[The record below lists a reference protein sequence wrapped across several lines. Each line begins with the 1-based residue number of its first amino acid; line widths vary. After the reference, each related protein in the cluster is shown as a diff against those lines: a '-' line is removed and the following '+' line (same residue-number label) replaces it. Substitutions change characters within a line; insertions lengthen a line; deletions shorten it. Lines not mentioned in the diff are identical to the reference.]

1 MKATAKD
8 ILLRYIAIIAGCLIY
23 AAGIAIFLD
32 PNDLAPGGV
41 TGIAIMISYA
51 TSIPTGTLVLI
62 INIPLLIIGAKRFGK
77 SFLMYTVV
85 STVLS
90 SFMINWL
97 SAVRVGIEDKLLCG
111 IVGGVLMAIGMGI
124 VFKSG
129 GTTGGSDILVKLL
142 RLKYR
147 HLRTGTLF
155 AITDTVIVAISAIV
169 FGNIENALYAGIAL
183 VISSMVMDLVLYGP
197 DEAKSLLI
205 ISDRAKQVADRILS
219 ELDIG
224 VTYLQGKGAYSGAE
238 KQVLLCAMRK
248 ALFPKV
254 RQIVQQEDPDA
265 FMIVSSATEIFGEGF
280 KDHFTE
286 EI

>member
-1 MKATAKD
+1 MKDTAKG
-8 ILLRYIAIIAGCLIY
+8 IMLRYAAIIAGCLVY

-32 PNDLAPGGV
+32 PNGLAPGGV

-51 TSIPTGTLVLI
+51 TKIPTGTLVLI
-62 INIPLLIIGAKRFGK
+62 INIPLLIIGAWKFGRG
-77 SFLMYTVV
+77 FLMYTAV

-90 SFMINWL
+90 SLMINWL
-97 SAVRVGIEDKLLCG
+97 SAISLGITDKLLCG
-111 IVGGVLMAIGMGI
+111 IVGGALLAVGMGI
-124 VFKSG
+124 VFKCG

-155 AITDTVIVAISAIV
+155 AVTDTIIVAVSALV
-169 FGNIENALYAGIAL
+169 FKNIENALYAGIAL
-183 VISSMVMDLVLYGP
+183 AVSSMVLDLVLYGP
-197 DEAKSLLI
+197 DEAKSVFI
-205 ISDRAKQVADRILS
+205 ISDRAEDVAKRILQ

-224 VTYLQGKGAYSGAE
+224 VTYLQGRGAYTGAE

-254 RQIVQQEDPDA
+254 RNIVQQEDPEA

>member
-1 MKATAKD
+1 MKNTAKE
-8 ILLRYIAIIAGCLIY
+8 IMLRYAAIIAGCLVY

-32 PNDLAPGGV
+32 PNGLAPGGV

-51 TSIPTGTLVLI
+51 AKIPTGTLVLI
-62 INIPLLIIGAKRFGK
+62 INIPLLIIGAWKFGRN
-77 SFLMYTVV
+77 FLMYTAV

-90 SFMINWL
+90 SLMINWL
-97 SAVRVGIEDKLLCG
+97 SAISLGITDKLLCG
-111 IVGGVLMAIGMGI
+111 IVGGALMAVGMGI
-124 VFKSG
+124 VFKCG
-129 GTTGGSDILVKLL
+129 GTTGGSDILIKLL
-142 RLKYR
+142 RLRYR

-155 AITDTVIVAISAIV
+155 AITDTIIVAVSALV
-169 FGNIENALYAGIAL
+169 FKNIQNALYAGIAL
-183 VISSMVMDLVLYGP
+183 AVSSMVLDLVLYGP
-197 DEAKSLLI
+197 DEAKSVMI
-205 ISDRAKQVADRILS
+205 ISDRSEDVAKRILE

-224 VTYLQGKGAYSGAE
+224 VTYLQGRGAYTGAE

-254 RQIVQQEDPDA
+254 RQVVQQEDPAA

>member
-1 MKATAKD
+1 MKDTAKG
-8 ILLRYIAIIAGCLIY
+8 IMLRYAAIIAGCLVY

-32 PNDLAPGGV
+32 PNGLAPGGV

-51 TSIPTGTLVLI
+51 TKIPTGTLVLI
-62 INIPLLIIGAKRFGK
+62 INIPLLIIGAWKFGRG
-77 SFLMYTVV
+77 FLMYTAV

-90 SFMINWL
+90 SLMINWL
-97 SAVRVGIEDKLLCG
+97 SAISLGITDKLLCG
-111 IVGGVLMAIGMGI
+111 IVGGALLAVGMGI
-124 VFKSG
+124 VFKCG

-155 AITDTVIVAISAIV
+155 AVTDTIIVAVSALV
-169 FGNIENALYAGIAL
+169 FKNIENALYAGIAL
-183 VISSMVMDLVLYGP
+183 AVSSMVLDLVLYGP
-197 DEAKSLLI
+197 DEAKSVFI
-205 ISDRAKQVADRILS
+205 ISDRAEDVAKRILE

-224 VTYLQGKGAYSGAE
+224 VTYLQGRGAYTGAE

-254 RQIVQQEDPDA
+254 RNIVQQEDPEA

>member
-8 ILLRYIAIIAGCLIY
+8 ILLLYIAIIAGCLIY

-32 PNDLAPGGV
+32 PNDLAPGGI

-124 VFKSG
+124 VFKCG

-197 DEAKSLLI
+197 DEAKSLFI

>member
-8 ILLRYIAIIAGCLIY
+8 ILLRYIAITAGCLIY

>member
-1 MKATAKD
+1 MKDTAKG
-8 ILLRYIAIIAGCLIY
+8 ILLRYAAIIAGCLIY

-32 PNDLAPGGV
+32 PNGLAPGGI

-51 TSIPTGTLVLI
+51 TQIPTGTLVLI
-62 INIPLLIIGAKRFGK
+62 INIPLLIIGARKFGRN
-77 SFLMYTVV
+77 FLMYTVF

-90 SFMINWL
+90 SLMINWL
-97 SAVRVGIEDKLLCG
+97 SGVPFSIADKLLSG
-111 IVGGVLMAIGMGI
+111 IVGGCLMSVGMGI

-155 AITDTVIVAISAIV
+155 AITDTIIVAVSALV
-169 FGNIENALYAGIAL
+169 FKNIENALYAGIAL
-183 VISSMVMDLVLYGP
+183 AVSSIVLDLVLYGP
-197 DEAKSLLI
+197 DEAKSVFI
-205 ISDRAKQVADRILS
+205 ISDRAEAVAKRILE

-224 VTYLQGKGAYSGAE
+224 ITYLQGRGGYSGAE
-238 KQVLLCAMRK
+238 KQVVLCAMRK
-248 ALFPKV
+248 SLFPKV
-254 RQIVQQEDPDA
+254 RSIVQQEDPAA
-265 FMIVSSATEIFGEGF
+265 FMIVSNATEIFGEGF

>member
-1 MKATAKD
+1 MKNTAKE
-8 ILLRYIAIIAGCLIY
+8 IMLRYAAIIAGCLVY

-32 PNDLAPGGV
+32 PNGLAPGGV

-51 TSIPTGTLVLI
+51 AKIPTGTLVLI
-62 INIPLLIIGAKRFGK
+62 INIPLLIIGAWKFGRN
-77 SFLMYTVV
+77 FLMYTVF

-90 SFMINWL
+90 SLMINWL
-97 SAVRVGIEDKLLCG
+97 SAVSLGLEDKLLSG
-111 IVGGVLMAIGMGI
+111 IVGGALMAVGMGI
-124 VFKSG
+124 VFKCG
-129 GTTGGSDILVKLL
+129 GTTGGSDILIKLL
-142 RLKYR
+142 RLRYR

-155 AITDTVIVAISAIV
+155 AITDTTIVAVSALV
-169 FGNIENALYAGIAL
+169 FKNIQNALYAGIAL
-183 VISSMVMDLVLYGP
+183 AVSSMVLDLVLYGP
-197 DEAKSLLI
+197 DEAKSVMI
-205 ISDRAKQVADRILS
+205 ISDRSEDVAKRILE

-224 VTYLQGKGAYSGAE
+224 VTYLQGRGAYTGAE

-254 RQIVQQEDPDA
+254 RQVVQQEDPAA

>member
-124 VFKSG
+124 VFK
-129 GTTGGSDILVKLL
+129 
-142 RLKYR
+142 
-147 HLRTGTLF
+147 
-155 AITDTVIVAISAIV
+155 
-169 FGNIENALYAGIAL
+169 
-183 VISSMVMDLVLYGP
+183 
-197 DEAKSLLI
+197 
-205 ISDRAKQVADRILS
+205 
-219 ELDIG
+219 
-224 VTYLQGKGAYSGAE
+224 
-238 KQVLLCAMRK
+238 
-248 ALFPKV
+248 
-254 RQIVQQEDPDA
+254 
-265 FMIVSSATEIFGEGF
+265 
-280 KDHFTE
+280 
-286 EI
+286 

>member
-1 MKATAKD
+1 MKDTARG
-8 ILLRYIAIIAGCLIY
+8 IALRYAAMIAGCFIY

-32 PNDLAPGGV
+32 PNGLAPGGV

-51 TSIPTGTLVLI
+51 ANIPTGTLVLI
-62 INIPLLIIGAKRFGK
+62 INIPLLIIGARKFGRN
-77 SFLMYTVV
+77 FLMYTVV
-85 STVLS
+85 STVIS
-90 SFMINWL
+90 SLMINWL
-97 SAVRVGIEDKLLCG
+97 SGILLNIPDKLLSG
-111 IVGGVLMAIGMGI
+111 IVGGVLMAVGMGI
-124 VFKSG
+124 VFKCG

-155 AITDTVIVAISAIV
+155 AITDTIIVAASALV
-169 FGNIENALYAGIAL
+169 FKNIENALYAGIAL
-183 VISSMVMDLVLYGP
+183 AVSSMVLDLVLYGP
-197 DEAKSLLI
+197 DEAKSVFI
-205 ISDRAKQVADRILS
+205 ISDRAEDVAKRILE

-224 VTYLQGKGAYSGAE
+224 VTYLQGRGGYTGAE

-248 ALFPKV
+248 TLFPKV
-254 RQIVQQEDPDA
+254 RQIVQQEDPAA

>member
-1 MKATAKD
+1 MKNAAKG
-8 ILLRYIAIIAGCLIY
+8 IALRYAAIMAGCLIY
-23 AAGIAIFLD
+23 AAGIALFLD
-32 PNDLAPGGV
+32 PNGLAPGGV
-41 TGIAIMISYA
+41 TGIAIMISHA
-51 TSIPTGTLVLI
+51 AKIPTGTLVLI
-62 INIPLLIIGAKRFGK
+62 INIPLLIIGARKFGR
-77 SFLMYTVV
+77 SFLMYTVA

-90 SFMINWL
+90 SLMINWL
-97 SAVRVGIEDKLLCG
+97 SAVSLDISDKLLSG
-111 IVGGVLMAIGMGI
+111 IVGGALMAVGMGI
-124 VFKSG
+124 VFRCG

-155 AITDTVIVAISAIV
+155 AVTDTVIVAASALV
-169 FGNIENALYAGIAL
+169 FKNIENALYAGIAL
-183 VISSMVMDLVLYGP
+183 AVSSIVLDLTLYGP
-197 DEAKSLLI
+197 DEAKSLFI
-205 ISDRAKQVADRILS
+205 ISDRSEDVARRILE

-224 VTYLQGKGAYSGAE
+224 VTCLQGRGGYSGAP
-238 KQVLLCAMRK
+238 KQVLLCAVRK

-254 RQIVQQEDPDA
+254 RRIVQQEDPAA

>member
-8 ILLRYIAIIAGCLIY
+8 ILLRYIAIIAGFLIY

-41 TGIAIMISYA
+41 TGFAIMISYA

-197 DEAKSLLI
+197 DEAKSLFI

>member
-32 PNDLAPGGV
+32 PNDLAPGGI

-124 VFKSG
+124 VFKCG

-197 DEAKSLLI
+197 DEAKSLFI

>member
-1 MKATAKD
+1 MKASVKD
-8 ILLRYIAIIAGCLIY
+8 ILLRYGVIIAGCIIY

-32 PNDLAPGGV
+32 PNGLAPGGV

-51 TSIPTGTLVLI
+51 TRIPTGTLVLI
-62 INIPLLIIGAKRFGK
+62 INIPLLIIGARKFGK

-90 SFMINWL
+90 SLLINVF
-97 SAVRVGIEDKLLCG
+97 SGISVNIADKLLCG
-111 IVGGVLMAIGMGI
+111 IVGGCLMAVGMGM
-124 VFKSG
+124 VFKCG

-155 AITDTVIVAISAIV
+155 AITDTIIVAASALV
-169 FGNIENALYAGIAL
+169 FKNIENALYAGIAL
-183 VISSMVMDLVLYGP
+183 AISSLVLDLVLYGP
-197 DEAKSLLI
+197 DEAKSLFI
-205 ISDRAKQVADRILS
+205 ISDRAEAVAKRILV

-224 VTYLQGKGAYSGAE
+224 VTYLQGRGAYTGNE
-238 KQVLLCAMRK
+238 KQVLLCAVRK

-254 RQIVQQEDPDA
+254 RQIVQEEDSNA
-265 FMIVSSATEIFGEGF
+265 FMIVSNATEIFGEGF

-286 EI
+286 EV

>member
-1 MKATAKD
+1 MKDTARG
-8 ILLRYIAIIAGCLIY
+8 IMLRYGAIIAGCLIY

-32 PNDLAPGGV
+32 PNGLAPGGV
-41 TGIAIMISYA
+41 TGIAIMLSYA
-51 TSIPTGTLVLI
+51 TKVPTGTLVLI
-62 INIPLLIIGAKRFGK
+62 INIPLLMIGAWKFGRN
-77 SFLMYTVV
+77 FLMYTVF

-90 SFMINWL
+90 SLMINWL
-97 SAVRVGIEDKLLCG
+97 SGVSLAIGDKLLSG
-111 IVGGVLMAIGMGI
+111 IVGGALMAVGMGI
-124 VFKSG
+124 VFKCG

-155 AITDTVIVAISAIV
+155 AITDTIIVAVSALV
-169 FGNIENALYAGIAL
+169 FKNIQNALYAGIAL
-183 VISSMVMDLVLYGP
+183 AVSSMVLDLVLYGP
-197 DEAKSLLI
+197 DEAKSVFI
-205 ISDRAKQVADRILS
+205 ISDRAQDVAKRILE

-224 VTYLQGKGAYSGAE
+224 VTYLQGRGAYSGAE

-254 RQIVQQEDPDA
+254 RQVVQQEDPEA

>member
-197 DEAKSLLI
+197 DEAKSLFI

>member
-1 MKATAKD
+1 MKNTAKE
-8 ILLRYIAIIAGCLIY
+8 IMLRYAAIIAGCLVY

-32 PNDLAPGGV
+32 PNGLAPGGV

-51 TSIPTGTLVLI
+51 AKIPTGTLVLI
-62 INIPLLIIGAKRFGK
+62 INIPLLIIGAWKFGRN
-77 SFLMYTVV
+77 FLMYTAV

-90 SFMINWL
+90 SLMINWL
-97 SAVRVGIEDKLLCG
+97 SAISLGITDKLLCG
-111 IVGGVLMAIGMGI
+111 IVGGALMAVGMGI
-124 VFKSG
+124 VFKCG

-155 AITDTVIVAISAIV
+155 AVTDTIIVAVSALV
-169 FGNIENALYAGIAL
+169 FKNIENALYAGIAL
-183 VISSMVMDLVLYGP
+183 AVSSMVLDLVLYGP
-197 DEAKSLLI
+197 DEAKSVFI
-205 ISDRAKQVADRILS
+205 ISDRAEDVAKRILQ

-224 VTYLQGKGAYSGAE
+224 VTYLQGRGAYTGAE

-254 RQIVQQEDPDA
+254 RNIVQQEDPEA

>member
-1 MKATAKD
+1 M
-8 ILLRYIAIIAGCLIY
+8 
-23 AAGIAIFLD
+23 
-32 PNDLAPGGV
+32 
-41 TGIAIMISYA
+41 
-51 TSIPTGTLVLI
+51 
-62 INIPLLIIGAKRFGK
+62 
-77 SFLMYTVV
+77 
-85 STVLS
+85 
-90 SFMINWL
+90 
-97 SAVRVGIEDKLLCG
+97 
-111 IVGGVLMAIGMGI
+111 
-124 VFKSG
+124 
-129 GTTGGSDILVKLL
+129 
-142 RLKYR
+142 
-147 HLRTGTLF
+147 
-155 AITDTVIVAISAIV
+155 IVAISAIV

-197 DEAKSLLI
+197 DEAKSLFI

>member
-32 PNDLAPGGV
+32 PNDLAPGGI

-51 TSIPTGTLVLI
+51 TSIPSGTLVLI

-97 SAVRVGIEDKLLCG
+97 SAVRVGIEDKLLCD

-124 VFKSG
+124 VFKCG

-197 DEAKSLLI
+197 DEAKSLFI

>member
-8 ILLRYIAIIAGCLIY
+8 ILLRYIAIIAGFLIY

-197 DEAKSLLI
+197 DEAKSLFI

>member
-1 MKATAKD
+1 MKTTAKE
-8 ILLRYIAIIAGCLIY
+8 ILLRYAAIIAGCLIY

-32 PNDLAPGGV
+32 PNGLAPGGV

-51 TSIPTGTLVLI
+51 TKIPTGTLVLI
-62 INIPLLIIGAKRFGK
+62 INIPLLIIGAWKFGRG
-77 SFLMYTVV
+77 FLMYTAV

-90 SFMINWL
+90 SLMINWL
-97 SAVRVGIEDKLLCG
+97 SAISLGITDKFLCG
-111 IVGGVLMAIGMGI
+111 IVGGALLAVGMGI
-124 VFKSG
+124 VFKCG

-155 AITDTVIVAISAIV
+155 AVTDTIIVAVSALV
-169 FGNIENALYAGIAL
+169 FKNIENALYAGIAL
-183 VISSMVMDLVLYGP
+183 AVSSMVLDLVLYGP
-197 DEAKSLLI
+197 DEAKSVFI
-205 ISDRAKQVADRILS
+205 ISDRAEDVAKRILQ

-224 VTYLQGKGAYSGAE
+224 VTYLQGRGAYTGAE

-254 RQIVQQEDPDA
+254 RNIVQQEDPEA

>member
-1 MKATAKD
+1 MKTTAKE
-8 ILLRYIAIIAGCLIY
+8 ILLRYAAIIVGCLIY

-32 PNDLAPGGV
+32 PNGLAPGGV

-51 TSIPTGTLVLI
+51 TRIPTGTLVLI
-62 INIPLLIIGAKRFGK
+62 INIPLLIIGAWKFGRN
-77 SFLMYTVV
+77 FLMYTAV

-90 SFMINWL
+90 SLMINWL
-97 SAVRVGIEDKLLCG
+97 SAISLGIGDKLLSG
-111 IVGGVLMAIGMGI
+111 IVGGTLMAVGMGI
-124 VFKSG
+124 VFKCG

-155 AITDTVIVAISAIV
+155 AITDTIIVAASALV
-169 FGNIENALYAGIAL
+169 FKNIENALYAGIAL
-183 VISSMVMDLVLYGP
+183 AVSSIVLDLVLYGP
-197 DEAKSLLI
+197 DEAKSVMI
-205 ISDRAKQVADRILS
+205 ISDRAEDVAKRILE

-224 VTYLQGKGAYSGAE
+224 VTYLQGRGAYTGAD

-254 RQIVQQEDPDA
+254 RQIVQQEDPAA
-265 FMIVSSATEIFGEGF
+265 FMIVSNATEIFGEGF

>member
-1 MKATAKD
+1 MKTSAKD
-8 ILLRYIAIIAGCLIY
+8 ILLRYGVIIAGCIIY

-32 PNDLAPGGV
+32 PNGLAPGGI

-51 TSIPTGTLVLI
+51 TRIPTGTLVLI
-62 INIPLLIIGAKRFGK
+62 INIPLLIIGAKKFGK

-90 SFMINWL
+90 SLLINVF
-97 SAVRVGIEDKLLCG
+97 SSIAINITDKLLCG
-111 IVGGVLMAIGMGI
+111 VVGGCLMAVGMGM
-124 VFKSG
+124 VFKCG

-155 AITDTVIVAISAIV
+155 AITDTIIVGISAIV
-169 FGNIENALYAGIAL
+169 FKNIENALYAGIAL
-183 VISSMVMDLVLYGP
+183 AVSSLVLDLVLYGP
-197 DEAKSLLI
+197 DEAKSLFI
-205 ISDRAKQVADRILS
+205 ISDRAEAVAKRILV

-224 VTYLQGKGAYSGAE
+224 VTYLQGRGAYTGNE
-238 KQVLLCAMRK
+238 KQVLLCAVRK

-254 RQIVQQEDPDA
+254 RQIVQEEDSNA
-265 FMIVSSATEIFGEGF
+265 FMIVSNATEIFGEGF

-286 EI
+286 EV